1 MIPIP
6 NDAFS
11 GGCRRDISNT
21 ARALSGTGTLLEV
34 EQSSY
39 EAQFWG
45 CRLVLPRWSKCIL
58 LPTTRNASLDRSTDS
73 VARSSL
79 TDEFA
84 RWTPADSLPRHTT
97 PQLAFAPAFL
107 RLSLS
112 RPDRPFSAPCCPQ
125 HLCTYVIRA
134 PGARREGSDQ
144 AQPLAGPSY
153 KPARRPESE
162 DVRGVLEADG
172 SATRRGAGRVRGKY
186 QTRRPP
192 PD

>member
-1 MIPIP
+1 M
-6 NDAFS
+6 
-11 GGCRRDISNT
+11 
-21 ARALSGTGTLLEV
+21 
-34 EQSSY
+34 
-39 EAQFWG
+39 
-45 CRLVLPRWSKCIL
+45 LPRWSKCIL

-125 HLCTYVIRA
+125 HLRTLYGRQARGERAAIRHSLLLDPLTNPPA
-134 PGARREGSDQ
+134 DLKVRMCGEYLKQMARRH
-144 AQPLAGPSY
+144 AA
-153 KPARRPESE
+153 A
-162 DVRGVLEADG
+162 LEEFEEN
-172 SATRRGAGRVRGKY
+172 TRRAARP
-186 QTRRPP
+186 QTRRATKVRAEWN
-192 PD
+192 